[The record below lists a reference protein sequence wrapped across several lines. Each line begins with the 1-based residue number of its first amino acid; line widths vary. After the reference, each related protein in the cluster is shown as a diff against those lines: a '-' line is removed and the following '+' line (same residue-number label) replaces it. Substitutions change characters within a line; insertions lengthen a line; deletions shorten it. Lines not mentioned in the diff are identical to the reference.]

1 MLRRVRSPRQWPLD
15 GAPRRLA
22 TFAAAALALALA
34 PSARA
39 DLVSKINA
47 LRKNDC
53 AAETAGA
60 PVRPDKTL
68 DDLAQELARGT
79 ALANAIK
86 RVGYP
91 ASAATALHVK
101 GAPNDDAAQRT
112 LAVRYCT
119 EIGDAR
125 YTEIGLHRGR
135 DDIWIVLAARR
146 VDPKP
151 LDPNDVATRVLELVN
166 AARAAA
172 RDCGEGH
179 RFDAAEPVKASPTLA
194 EVARLHAVD
203 MAEHRTLGH
212 AGSDGSAPAERVT
225 RAGYEWR
232 GAGENVASG
241 QQTPEAVVAAW
252 LGSPGHCL
260 NIMEPRFTEMGVAF
274 ALAPNENPNIYWT
287 QVFATPR

>member
-1 MLRRVRSPRQWPLD
+1 MLRRVRARRQWPLG
-15 GAPRRLA
+15 GAPLRLA
-22 TFAAAALALALA
+22 TFAAIALALA

-68 DDLAQELARGT
+68 DDLAHELSRGT
-79 ALANAIK
+79 ALPNAIK

-91 ASAATALHVK
+91 ASAASSLHVK
-101 GAPNDDAAQRT
+101 GAPSDDAAQRA
-112 LAVRYCT
+112 LAARYCT
-119 EIGDAR
+119 EIRDAR
-125 YTEIGLHRGR
+125 YTEIGLYRSR

-151 LDPNDVATRVLELVN
+151 LDPTAVAARVLELVN
-166 AARAAA
+166 AARAVP
-172 RDCGEGH
+172 RNCGEGH
-179 RFDAAEPVKASPTLA
+179 SFAAAGPVTASPTLA
-194 EVARLHAVD
+194 EAARLHSVD
-203 MAEHRTLGH
+203 MAEHRKLGH
-212 AGSDGSAPAERVT
+212 PGSDGSAPAERVT
-225 RAGYEWR
+225 RAGYEWL
-232 GAGENVASG
+232 GTGENVASG

-252 LGSPGHCL
+252 LASPGHCL

-274 ALAPNENPNIYWT
+274 ALAPEQNPNIYWT
-287 QVFATPR
+287 QVFAAPR